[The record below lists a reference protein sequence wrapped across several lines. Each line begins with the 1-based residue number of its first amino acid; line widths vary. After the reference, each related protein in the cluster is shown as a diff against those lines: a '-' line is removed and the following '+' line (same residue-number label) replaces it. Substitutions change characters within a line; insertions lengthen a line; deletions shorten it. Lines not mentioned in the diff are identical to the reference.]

1 MKYYSV
7 VEIDLSDDSWIPAY
21 VQNVTAMVERAGGRY
36 LARTSHIEKIEG
48 HRAAPQIM
56 VIIEWP
62 SKQIAE
68 RLYQSEE
75 YRPFLESR
83 IAGAKNQFF
92 LVAGEDVAN
101 VAKMPD

>member
-1 MKYYSV
+1 
-7 VEIDLSDDSWIPAY
+7 
-21 VQNVTAMVERAGGRY
+21 
-36 LARTSHIEKIEG
+36 
-48 HRAAPQIM
+48 M